1 MYSEILTNMDV
12 ESKDSKSSNN
22 KNSQRAAALQ
32 GMWVCPGYINQ
43 LLFNYQNQY
52 CSYLGSPKGEQQRS
66 VFLNYKPD

>member
-32 GMWVCPGYINQ
+32 GMWVYPGYI
-43 LLFNYQNQY
+43 
-52 CSYLGSPKGEQQRS
+52 
-66 VFLNYKPD
+66 